1 MGGGEVLRKDGGS
14 VTVEFFLVIPM
25 VVIVLIAG
33 LQVVSLARAR
43 IELIGAAREG
53 ARIAATS
60 PDPAV
65 AVAAVLEALP
75 VSVRDSARV
84 SVTRPSVVGQPARVL
99 VRLRHRL
106 GAPFPPGVGFDLSAA
121 ASMLVER

>member
-1 MGGGEVLRKDGGS
+1 VGGGEVLREERGS
-14 VTVEFFLVIPM
+14 ATVEFFLVIPM
-25 VVIVLIAG
+25 AVIVLIAG

-60 PDPAV
+60 PDPAL
-65 AVAAVLEALP
+65 AVTAVLEALP
-75 VSVRDSARV
+75 VSVREATRV

-99 VRLRHRL
+99 VRFRHRL
-106 GAPFPPGVGFDLSAA
+106 GSPFPPGMGVDLSAA